1 MKIEAFKCVDTGKL
15 FEFEAEYRAHRTRY
29 LRAQAKTRAKEQAR
43 AAAIAEVAALKA
55 EVTEV
60 EQLPGWLLRNYA
72 KLMKACKTIHGARV
86 LPAGKLAEHPP
97 EILSMQLMFS
107 DLVSNSH
114 SAPKSGVTNW
124 YRDKALPLGYPGYRG
139 QVTWSD
145 NKRRS
150 DQHLARSEMLDLIGV
165 HTGTGGGGT
174 FECRIYIDDWPGLRQ
189 GLLFETLTGQEKQW
203 VYATAMLNE
212 VAQQ

>member
-1 MKIEAFKCVDTGKL
+1 MKIEAFKCMDTGKL

-43 AAAIAEVAALKA
+43 AAAVAEVAALKA

-72 KLMKACKTIHGARV
+72 KLMKASKTIRA

-97 EILSMQLMFS
+97 EILSMQLIFS

-124 YRDKALPLGYPGYRG
+124 YRDKALPLGYPGFRG
-139 QVTWSD
+139 QVSWRD
-145 NKRRS
+145 NKRWS
-150 DQHLARSEMLDLIGV
+150 DHHRARTEMLDLIGV

-174 FECRIYIDDWPGLRQ
+174 YECRIYIDDWPGLQ
-189 GLLFETLTGQEKQW
+189 QELLFKSLIGQDKQW
-203 VYATAMLNE
+203 IYVRATLNE
-212 VAQQ
+212 VAHT

>member
-60 EQLPGWLLRNYA
+60 AQLPGWLLRNYA
-72 KLMKACKTIHGARV
+72 KLMKASKTIRA
-86 LPAGKLAEHPP
+86 LPAGKFAEHPP
-97 EILSMQLMFS
+97 EILNMQLIFS

-139 QVTWSD
+139 QVTWRD
-145 NKRRS
+145 NKYRS

-174 FECRIYIDDWPGLRQ
+174 YECRIYIDDWPNLRQ
-189 GLLFETLTGQEKQW
+189 ELLFETLTGQGKQW
-203 VYATAMLNE
+203 IYAGATLNE
-212 VAQQ
+212 VAHR